1 VQRNIGIVP
10 KVTRAAPARL
20 RIFYTPSPTFNPIL
34 TPDPVTFDICHPH
47 MENTT
52 MDVLFIGGLAI
63 FAALTYG
70 LIAGCEKLMQFRR
83 ADRGV
88 RS

>member
-1 VQRNIGIVP
+1 
-10 KVTRAAPARL
+10 
-20 RIFYTPSPTFNPIL
+20 
-34 TPDPVTFDICHPH
+34 

-52 MDVLFIGGLAI
+52 MDVLYIGGLVI

-70 LIAGCEKLMQFRR
+70 LLAGCEKLMQYRR
-83 ADRGV
+83 ADRGA

>member
-1 VQRNIGIVP
+1 
-10 KVTRAAPARL
+10 
-20 RIFYTPSPTFNPIL
+20 
-34 TPDPVTFDICHPH
+34 